1 MLRSAATS
9 RACPAADLRAF
20 REWLVHPILI
30 DLYAHER
37 HADMLRTAELWRAA
51 RQRRDVLLHERGT
64 CRPTQRERL
73 GWMLVTLGLRLAV
86 GTRPS
91 AAR

>member
-1 MLRSAATS
+1 M
-9 RACPAADLRAF
+9 
-20 REWLVHPILI
+20 HPILI
-30 DLYAHER
+30 DLDAHER

-51 RQRRDVLLHERGT
+51 RQRHDELLHEREAS
-64 CRPTQRERL
+64 RATQRERL

-86 GTRPS
+86 GRCPN